1 MKEVTYEEWL
11 KNPTPRMMWVWDEDV
26 THKIKAEVVCCYDAV
41 RVKYPV
47 ISVNETDA
55 SFCMYKHCAEIEEPT
70 ATSETIDF
78 YRDKYRPII
87 EDDYTF
93 EYSDYKFEIA
103 SCVAGDKTLDR
114 VVVFMYKEDEPPKL
128 IPNAWHFGDDAIP
141 GMPVPDDIL
150 DAIDVVL
157 DTIKEE

>member
-1 MKEVTYEEWL
+1 MKVSY
-11 KNPTPRMMWVWDEDV
+11 D
-26 THKIKAEVVCCYDAV
+26 YDAL
-41 RVKYPV
+41 RCGKAILDRYTELCYALKAKD
-47 ISVNETDA
+47 NKT
-55 SFCMYKHCAEIEEPT
+55 IEKCLLEPI

-78 YRDKYRPII
+78 YRDNYKPVI

-114 VVVFMYKEDEPPKL
+114 VVVFMYKDDEPPKL

-141 GMPVPDDIL
+141 GMPVHDDIL
-150 DAIDVVL
+150 DAIDNFL
-157 DTIKEE
+157 NTIEEEEE